1 MQLISNNNP
10 PMAKFCYVSPH
21 LQIQHLSQHHH
32 QQNRINHLL
41 LQQQQQQHK
50 FPTSQNLIFPTQYN
64 HNRLFAFPIR
74 RPNFT
79 LNALHSDPPNQ
90 EEVGTNQAYQQ
101 WDSLTSKFSGA
112 ANLPFLLLQMPQILL
127 NAKNLIAG
135 NNTALFAIPWLVTT
149 FSFSTSLNHLP
160 YLSNL
165 FCFHN

>member
-1 MQLISNNNP
+1 
-10 PMAKFCYVSPH
+10 MAKFCYVSPH
-21 LQIQHLSQHHH
+21 LQIQHLSQQH
-32 QQNRINHLL
+32 RINHLL
-41 LQQQQQQHK
+41 LQQQQQHK

-135 NNTALFAIPWLVTT
+135 NNTALFAIPWLVT
-149 FSFSTSLNHLP
+149 SLLPSTIFDICLI
-160 YLSNL
+160 L